1 MSIRDKYDNLKKRYY
16 DLIYTQPEDKKKKKW
31 NTGSEYVQKVQDLKA
46 IRNNQTMYQ
55 AALGIDATGD
65 YGVLSN
71 KKIIKSDAFL
81 SGKMKELKTDLEDV
95 SDPTS
100 SNFAGTTEEAKK
112 VVNDFAKRRD
122 DIIKERYSFLSG
134 KRKEAR
140 NSFIEKSNEIYNDN
154 TGGTFK
160 EDFGSSSNRR
170 SLINDFNNIS
180 KNLDE
185 KELTKEYERIIKKHY
200 KGKEMADNTN
210 FKEWGEKIK
219 NVATNDEVKKAM
231 NTMSENEKTMN
242 ALMSA
247 RKDIHKREEYNKR
260 MDEKYGDDAKKY
272 YRKGVNYEPLSW
284 NEAEVNSHRG
294 KINEA
299 RKAKGEKFKFG
310 KGKVAMA
317 VMGLAGLAGV
327 TGLMF
332 SGGRQQ
338 NSNLYNANQA
348 MY

>member
-71 KKIIKSDAFL
+71 KKIIESDVRL
-81 SGKMKELKTDLEDV
+81 SNDMESLKTDLEDV

-122 DIIKERYSFLSG
+122 DIVKDRYKFLSK

-140 NSFIEKSNEIYNDN
+140 KSFINESNRIYNDN

-180 KNLDE
+180 KNLNE

-242 ALMSA
+242 ALILA

-299 RKAKGEKFKFG
+299 RKVKGEKFNFG